1 MPSFSVLRFASQVLC
16 FLQIE
21 GESLRQQKI
30 RACFITRHTLL
41 QWSEKEPTISLR
53 YACIWIESWQG
64 MFNIL
69 IAVGLHEKG
78 RLISGASLLV
88 FLRYA
93 SITRVYYQ
101 AVKWII
107 YMGSLHC
114 PLMSSENGIEA
125 FGERWICWYI
135 ILRRP
140 VRLFVTSKNGVIP
153 YQNSEGKTGA
163 ALEKTSHVLLD

>member
-1 MPSFSVLRFASQVLC
+1 
-16 FLQIE
+16 
-21 GESLRQQKI
+21 
-30 RACFITRHTLL
+30 
-41 QWSEKEPTISLR
+41 
-53 YACIWIESWQG
+53 

-125 FGERWICWYI
+125 FGERWIC
-135 ILRRP
+135 
-140 VRLFVTSKNGVIP
+140 
-153 YQNSEGKTGA
+153 
-163 ALEKTSHVLLD
+163 